1 MKRKCF
7 NCGAQLPYNSLRCQ
21 ECGYMPDVSL
31 MQRCPDL
38 EVARCSLTGLLCK
51 HMGFYQTCSIKNKA
65 DEEF

>member
-51 HMGFYQTCSIKNKA
+51 HMGFYQTCPIKNKA
-65 DEEF
+65 DENF